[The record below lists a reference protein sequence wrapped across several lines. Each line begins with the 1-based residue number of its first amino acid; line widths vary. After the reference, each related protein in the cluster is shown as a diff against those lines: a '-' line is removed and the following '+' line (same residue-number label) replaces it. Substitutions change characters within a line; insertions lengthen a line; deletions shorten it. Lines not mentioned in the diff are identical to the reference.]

1 MLTLYDYTPAP
12 SPRRTRIFLAEKNID
27 VANVQIDLR
36 AGEQFNDQFRA
47 VNPRSTV
54 PALKL
59 ESGII
64 LTENLA
70 IADYLNNLRPDPPL
84 MGHDAV
90 SRAEVLQWNSRIEM
104 GGLMAVAEILR
115 NTSKGMIDRAL
126 PGALKLPQIP
136 ALAERGRLRLPEF
149 YKHMNRHLE
158 GREFIAGDHYS
169 LADITLL
176 VTVDFS
182 AWVKASPDQNL
193 THLWRWHS
201 MASAR
206 PASKA

>member
-1 MLTLYDYTPAP
+1 
-12 SPRRTRIFLAEKNID
+12 
-27 VANVQIDLR
+27 
-36 AGEQFNDQFRA
+36 
-47 VNPRSTV
+47 
-54 PALKL
+54 
-59 ESGII
+59 
-64 LTENLA
+64 
-70 IADYLNNLRPDPPL
+70 
-84 MGHDAV
+84 
-90 SRAEVLQWNSRIEM
+90 
-104 GGLMAVAEILR
+104 
-115 NTSKGMIDRAL
+115 
-126 PGALKLPQIP
+126 
-136 ALAERGRLRLPEF
+136 
-149 YKHMNRHLE
+149 MNRHLE